1 MSVALIVV
9 VSGMAAYVLARS
21 ENKWLQV
28 VYLLIVAGF
37 AVPVTAVLVPLFQMV
52 SAAGFLNNHLAIVLP
67 YAAYGIP
74 FTTILFY
81 AFFLD
86 FPRELEDAARLDGCN
101 RLQIFFRVILPLSGP
116 AVASAAIFQAVFIWN
131 EFLLALLMLTRPEMK
146 TLPVGILQLQGE
158 FASDW
163 PAVMAG
169 LAIATLPILAV
180 FVSRKSTSSGRWPAS
195 ANRSAHAKPRD
206 REHRQGLWRLPRH
219 QGRELCRRT
228 RRVHRHGRTLRL
240 RQVHPL
246 ACHRRARG
254 HLLRPR
260 RASMAATSRA
270 TSRPIAASPW
280 CSRTTRSIR
289 T

>member
-1 MSVALIVV
+1 MSRFKLANLVLYGLISAWSIFVLLPVHWMVFASFKPRREIFTDPLGLPDNWSFDSYARAWDVGLGQFIFNSAFVTAMSVALIVV

-21 ENKWLQV
+21 DNKWLQV
-28 VYLLIVAGF
+28 IYLMIVAGF

-86 FPRELEDAARLDGCN
+86 FPRELEEAARLDGCSQF
-101 RLQIFFRVILPLSGP
+101 QIFFRVIMPLSGP

-131 EFLLALLMLTRPEMK
+131 EFLLALLMLTRPALK

-158 FASDW
+158 FTSDW

-169 LAIATLPILAV
+169 LAIATLPILLIFILLQKY
-180 FVSRKSTSSGRWPAS
+180 FV
-195 ANRSAHAKPRD
+195 RSLA
-206 REHRQGLWRLPRH
+206 GL
-219 QGRELCRRT
+219 GK
-228 RRVHRHGRTLRL
+228 
-240 RQVHPL
+240 
-246 ACHRRARG
+246 
-254 HLLRPR
+254 
-260 RASMAATSRA
+260 
-270 TSRPIAASPW
+270 
-280 CSRTTRSIR
+280 
-289 T
+289 